1 MNTSRFLSITISQQ
15 MLDEAT
21 KFVSAVEVKRT
32 KASPFD
38 TLTGILG
45 ELAFAQFLYGDFRKN
60 NIGNNKGK
68 SDFRDVEI
76 KTSAFPFST
85 HLHLLVRADYKEKRK
100 PQFYI
105 QIILN
110 LPHTDSTEIPVGTQA
125 IFCGFATC
133 DEVEKA
139 SKKDFGSKF
148 STSAGYECYYLPII
162 QLHPMADFAT
172 ALACHRKQNSGFVGK
187 KSYI

>member
-1 MNTSRFLSITISQQ
+1 

-45 ELAFAQFLYGDFRKN
+45 ELAFAEYFYGDFRKN
-60 NIGNNKGK
+60 NVGNNKGK

-100 PQFYI
+100 PPFYI

-110 LPHTDSTEIPVGTQA
+110 IPHTDSADIPVGTQA
-125 IFCGFATC
+125 ILCGFATS
-133 DEVEKA
+133 DEVEHA
-139 SKKDFGSKF
+139 PKKDFGSKLC
-148 STSAGYECYYLPII
+148 SSDSYECFYIPIMK
-162 QLHPMADFAT
+162 LHPMTDFARV
-172 ALACHRKQNSGFVGK
+172 LERHRIQNSEFVPK
-187 KSYI
+187 NLYI